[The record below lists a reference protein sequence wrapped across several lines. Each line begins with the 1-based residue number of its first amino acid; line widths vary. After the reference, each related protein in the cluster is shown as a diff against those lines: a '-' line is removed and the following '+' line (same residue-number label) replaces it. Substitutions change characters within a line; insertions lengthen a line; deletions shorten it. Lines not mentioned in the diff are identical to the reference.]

1 MQAEL
6 RSMIEI
12 IKGTLVNPELIHE
25 SVDLVYV
32 GSDLNELTD
41 ELSNIMLV
49 TNLVHIR
56 LMEVAEEVDIAAI
69 VFSNGHLPK
78 PKEIK
83 RAQELEIDL
92 ITTPMTLEDVHRQL
106 KAEYGTTLEIK
117 TRIAPGV

>member
-1 MQAEL
+1 MQADL
-6 RSMIEI
+6 RSIIETV
-12 IKGTLVNPELIHE
+12 KGALVNTELIHD

-41 ELSNIMLV
+41 DLTNIMLV

-56 LMEVAEEVDIAAI
+56 LMEVAEEVDIVAI
-69 VFSNGHLPK
+69 VFSNGHFPK

-92 ITTPMTLEDVHRQL
+92 ITTPMTLEEVHRQL

-117 TRIAPGV
+117 TKISPTV

>member
-1 MQAEL
+1 
-6 RSMIEI
+6 MIET
-12 IKGTLVNPELIHE
+12 IKGTLVNSDLIHD

-41 ELSNIMLV
+41 DLTNIMLV

-56 LMEVAEEVDIAAI
+56 LMEVAEEVDIVAI

-78 PKEIK
+78 PKEVL

-92 ITTPMTLEDVHRQL
+92 ITTPLSLDEVHRQL
-106 KAEYGTTLEIK
+106 KAEYGTTLDIK
-117 TRIAPGV
+117 AKIAPTV

>member
-1 MQAEL
+1 
-6 RSMIEI
+6 MIDTM
-12 IKGTLVNPELIHE
+12 KGTLVNQELIHD

-41 ELSNIMLV
+41 DLSNIMLV

-56 LMEVAEEVDIAAI
+56 LMEVAEEVDIVAI

-83 RAQELEIDL
+83 RAEELEIDL
-92 ITTPMTLEDVHRQL
+92 ITTPMTLEEVHRQL

>member
-1 MQAEL
+1 
-6 RSMIEI
+6 MIET
-12 IKGTLVNPELIHE
+12 IKGTVVNSELIHD

-41 ELSNIMLV
+41 ELTNIMLV

-56 LMEVAEEVDIAAI
+56 LMEVAEEVDIVAI

-78 PKEIK
+78 PKEIQ

-92 ITTPMTLEDVHRQL
+92 ITTPMTLDTVHRAL
-106 KAEYGTTLEIK
+106 KAEYGTTLDIK
-117 TRIAPGV
+117 TKITPLV

>member
-1 MQAEL
+1 MQADL
-6 RSMIEI
+6 RSMIDTM
-12 IKGTLVNPELIHE
+12 KGTLVNPELIHD

-32 GSDLNELTD
+32 GSALNELTD
-41 ELSNIMLV
+41 DLTNIMLV

-56 LMEVAEEVDIAAI
+56 LMEVAEEVDITAI

-92 ITTPMTLEDVHRQL
+92 ITTPLSLEEVHRQL
-106 KAEYGTTLEIK
+106 KAEYGTTLDIK
-117 TRIAPGV
+117 TSIVPSV

>member
-1 MQAEL
+1 MQADL

-12 IKGTLVNPELIHE
+12 IKGTLVNPEFIHD

-41 ELSNIMLV
+41 DLTNIMLV

-56 LMEVAEEVDIAAI
+56 LMEVAEEVDIVAI

-78 PKEIK
+78 PKEIA
-83 RAQELEIDL
+83 RAKELEIDL
-92 ITTPMTLEDVHRQL
+92 ITTPMTLDEVHRLL
-106 KAEYGTTLEIK
+106 KAEYGTTLDIK
-117 TRIAPGV
+117 TKITPAA

>member
-1 MQAEL
+1 MQADL
-6 RSMIEI
+6 NSVIET
-12 IKGTLVNPELIHE
+12 IKGTLVNSELIHD

-32 GSDLNELTD
+32 GSNLNELTD
-41 ELSNIMLV
+41 DLTNIMLV

-56 LMEVAEEVDIAAI
+56 LMEIAEEVDIIAI

-92 ITTPMTLEDVHRQL
+92 ITTPLSLDAVHKVL
-106 KAEYGTTLEIK
+106 KAEYGTTLDIV

>member
-1 MQAEL
+1 MQADL
-6 RSMIEI
+6 RSMIDTM
-12 IKGTLVNPELIHE
+12 KGTLVNQELIHD

-41 ELSNIMLV
+41 DLSNIMLV

-56 LMEVAEEVDIAAI
+56 LMEVAEEVDIVAI

-83 RAQELEIDL
+83 RAEELEIDL
-92 ITTPMTLEDVHRQL
+92 ITTPMTLEEVHRQL

>member
-12 IKGTLVNPELIHE
+12 IKGTLVNPELIHD
-25 SVDLVYV
+25 SVDVVYV

-56 LMEVAEEVDIAAI
+56 LMEVAEEVDIVAI

-92 ITTPMTLEDVHRQL
+92 ITTPMTLEEVHRQL

>member
-1 MQAEL
+1 MQADL
-6 RSMIEI
+6 RSMIETM
-12 IKGTLVNPELIHE
+12 KGALVNKEIIHD

-41 ELSNIMLV
+41 DLNNIMLV

-56 LMEVAEEVDIAAI
+56 LMEVAEEVDIVAI

-78 PKEIK
+78 PKEIQ

-92 ITTPMTLEDVHRQL
+92 ITTPLSLEEVHRL
-106 KAEYGTTLEIK
+106 LRAEYGTTLDIK
-117 TRIAPGV
+117 TKITPTV

>member
-1 MQAEL
+1 MQADL
-6 RSMIEI
+6 RSMLET
-12 IKGTLVNPELIHE
+12 IKGTLVNTDLIHD

-41 ELSNIMLV
+41 DLSNIMLV

-56 LMEVAEEVDIAAI
+56 LMEVAEEVDIVAI

-78 PKEIK
+78 PKEIS

-92 ITTPMTLEDVHRQL
+92 ITTPLTLDEVHRQL
-106 KAEYGTTLEIK
+106 KAEYGTTLDIK
-117 TRIAPGV
+117 SKIAPTV